1 MAVPD
6 LIPVP
11 GTIRDISPVVKYS
24 PYSGNWWLNSYID
37 RVPETAV
44 GWMVAQ
50 GWQVVSTYAEEDD
63 GQTFYVM
70 SRQSMQNWMILQTLL
85 NEYTQAYNEGYDTA
99 CAELIAGTST
109 TESAKHRGVYPGDQ
123 DRRILWDQGYDDAV
137 CAWRL
142 GMEPDEMRKADI
154 RGPSLMTASSVIHRL
169 LDALLG
175 KPTKLF
181 HEIRP
186 DPRKYVEE

>member
-1 MAVPD
+1 MTEHEQAPASPSAAGRGVVTELQFEYQRELLVSALRAYRAEVAELRAEIYERAVEYE
-6 LIPVP
+6 
-11 GTIRDISPVVKYS
+11 K
-24 PYSGNWWLNSYID
+24 
-37 RVPETAV
+37 
-44 GWMVAQ
+44 
-50 GWQVVSTYAEEDD
+50 EDFERWNLD
-63 GQTFYVM
+63 
-70 SRQSMQNWMILQTLL
+70 
-85 NEYTQAYNEGYDTA
+85 TQAYNEGYDTA

-109 TESAKHRGVYPGDQ
+109 TESAKHRDIYPGDQ

-154 RGPSLMTASSVIHRL
+154 RGPSLTTESSVIHRL
-169 LDALLG
+169 LDALALDALVG

-181 HEIRP
+181 DKIRP